1 MIWFTN
7 TLADIITLFTSL
19 GVKPFFLFEV
29 FQTCIWYLS
38 NYSNLVSFVN
48 LNLSPGLSHFFLLEG
63 KGLVLLNFCRVFELE
78 TVHSICFFF
87 FFTSLVHPVTHI
99 KTNAFC
105 SSVLGKGHFDMQ
117 IWGAM
122 DPLSNLLITKRLALP
137 SEPLNRF
144 VDDDNSEYEFSLC
157 VFWSGR
163 FPWHEYFYWIV
174 CLSFS
179 LKHCFLYCLNRWM

>member
-1 MIWFTN
+1 M
-7 TLADIITLFTSL
+7 
-19 GVKPFFLFEV
+19 
-29 FQTCIWYLS
+29 
-38 NYSNLVSFVN
+38 N

-78 TVHSICFFF
+78 TVHSISFFF
-87 FFTSLVHPVTHI
+87 FFTSLIHPVTHI
-99 KTNAFC
+99 KTSAFC
-105 SSVLGKGHFDMQ
+105 SSVLRKGHFDMQ

-137 SEPLNRF
+137 SEPLNTF

-179 LKHCFLYCLNRWM
+179 LKHASYTVWTDGCSLQVWNVRHLTPAFCIHKHVRDSEIWQRKLEIIWQPWLH